1 MTAYSNCCEFPEG
14 SCLQLNVA
22 TTHHHH
28 PLNHQLRDV
37 HSVEVVVKVHLAQ
50 VDALQGGR

>member
-28 PLNHQLRDV
+28 PLNHQLHDV